1 MLQKL
6 SMHHIQKDILSRLL
20 MVETVRFKDL
30 KPQGMES
37 NIFMYHLKSLMKDSM
52 VIKAENGYSLTS
64 KGKHFVDRSQLESLK
79 TWVQPKIIV
88 IIALRNINGEYAI
101 LERLHQPFLG
111 YKGFPSGKLH
121 YGESLAEAAK
131 RVMEEKT
138 QIKDT
143 GLLRIGTFIMRF
155 KKENEIVN
163 HIIGYVFSGKLKTN
177 EPIKASSKFF
187 KCYWGDEGELY
198 LDNRFGGHPELMK
211 LIKTS
216 THKQPFFIEKEFES
230 SYQDS

>member
-20 MVETVRFKDL
+20 MVEVVRFKDL

-52 VIKAENGYSLTS
+52 VIKTDNGYSLTS

-88 IIALRNINGEYAI
+88 IIALQNTKGEYAI

-121 YGESLAEAAK
+121 YGEPLSEAAN
-131 RVMEEKT
+131 RVMAEKV

-143 GLLRIGTFIMRF
+143 QLLRIGTFIMRY
-155 KKENEIVN
+155 KKEEEIVN
-163 HIIGYVFSGKLKTN
+163 HIIGYVFSGKLKTD
-177 EPIKASSKFF
+177 EHIKASSKFF
-187 KCYWGDEGELY
+187 RCYWGDEEELY

-211 LIKTS
+211 LIKTA

-230 SYQDS
+230 NF